1 MAIGY
6 LNERTRELIEMIIKG
21 SSVLSIKEIALQMS
35 VSTRTIY
42 NELDKA
48 NSWLSMEKL
57 PQIEVIRGKV
67 QLFSAEEAAQIEA
80 VLEKDQP
87 TDNYIFTPTE
97 RSQMIICQIILS
109 KEPVYIENLMNAC
122 LVSRNT
128 IFTDLQAVISQLAVY
143 QLELKYEKKKGY
155 WIDGDPIRVR
165 AIFFLYFN
173 MLEPLFST
181 GKIRFLQMEELVPY
195 LERIEMVEKK
205 LKVSYVR
212 NDKIALAAMISV
224 MERPDTE
231 VYVSEV
237 SVQKVKESKEYEL
250 VEEYFPELAEQ
261 EKVYLTLHFLGG
273 RLESYSRNGEDS
285 TPNTFILEISKNL
298 VTEFEKQACV
308 TFRKRENLVQ
318 NLYRHIK
325 SSIYRYRFGIQIG
338 NPMGEDI
345 KREYPY
351 IFDVMRVTARYLEQQ
366 IGVQISDSE
375 VSYLALH
382 FGAHLEFAEHDEKE
396 LRILVVC
403 VNGVATGNMISHE
416 LMRILPQAKIVGVT
430 AASTL
435 MNPQDICDIIVSSV
449 KLKTVVPVIVVN
461 PILNDFDRRNILNHP
476 LIRSRFGFVDIEALF
491 QLVKKYV
498 PSEHYKELRNDL
510 EMFFT
515 HSREEKQPVLNPE
528 VWRLTDFLT
537 EDRIVFINS
546 EGYSISRY
554 NGKEKGDKDG
564 SKKENPG
571 ESRKEV
577 AGKMQRLQEGTIPEV
592 SLDLTERTS
601 WERALYAVAAPLI
614 KRGTVGISY
623 VESVI
628 ERLKEAGP
636 YMFVT
641 KDLILAHSRPES
653 GVKHLDLSIG
663 IAKDGVEFEQGKTA
677 RIIFCL
683 AVEDQQK
690 HMGILRDIRKSMA
703 KPAQI
708 DELTREKDSAQ
719 VCKVLREKLINI

>member
-21 SSVLSIKEIALQMS
+21 SSVLSIKEIASQME

-48 NSWLSMEKL
+48 NGWLSMEKL
-57 PQIEVIRGKV
+57 PQIEIIRGKV
-67 QLFSAEEAAQIEA
+67 QLFSEEEAVAIET
-80 VLEKDQP
+80 VLEKDQA

-97 RSQMIICQIILS
+97 RSQMIICQIIIS
-109 KEPVYIENLMNAC
+109 KEPLYIENLMNTC

-128 IFTDLQAVISQLAVY
+128 IFTDLQAVISQLTIY

-181 GKIRFLQMEELVPY
+181 GKIRFLQMEELIPY

-237 SVQKVKESKEYEL
+237 SVQKVRESKEYEL
-250 VEEYFPELAEQ
+250 VEEYFSELAQQ

-273 RLESYSRNGEDS
+273 RLESYSRSGDES

-298 VTEFEKQACV
+298 VTEFERQACV
-308 TFRKRENLVQ
+308 TFQKREKLIQ

-351 IFDVMRVTARYLEQQ
+351 IFDVMRVTVRYLEQQ

-476 LIRSRFGFVDIEALF
+476 LVRSHFGFVDIEALF

-498 PSEHYKELRNDL
+498 SAEYYKELRNDL
-510 EMFFT
+510 EIFFT
-515 HSREEKQPVLNPE
+515 HSQEEKQPVLNPE

-546 EGYSISRY
+546 EGYSISQY
-554 NGKEKGDKDG
+554 NGNKKEDKEKN
-564 SKKENPG
+564 KKE
-571 ESRKEV
+571 ET
-577 AGKMQRLQEGTIPEV
+577 GKMQSLQEETILEIP
-592 SLDLTERTS
+592 LDLTEKMP
-601 WERALYAVAAPLI
+601 WERALYTVAAPLI
-614 KRGTVGISY
+614 KRGTVRISY
-623 VESVI
+623 VESMI

-641 KDLILAHSRPES
+641 KDLIIAHSRPES

-663 IAKDGVEFEQGKTA
+663 IARDGVEFEKGKNA

-703 KPAQI
+703 KPVQI
-708 DELTREKDSAQ
+708 DELTQEMDSTKI
-719 VCKVLREKLINI
+719 CKILREKLINI